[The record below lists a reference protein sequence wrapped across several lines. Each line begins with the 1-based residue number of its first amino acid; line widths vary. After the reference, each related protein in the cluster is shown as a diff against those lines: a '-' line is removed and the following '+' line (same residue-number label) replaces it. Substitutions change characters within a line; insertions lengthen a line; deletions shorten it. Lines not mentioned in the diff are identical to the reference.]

1 MREQTWRQET
11 IIDFIKL
18 ALGVFLILTPWVF
31 GFTSASVTSGNAWIS
46 GAVISLASIAAIVE
60 LADWEE
66 WTSLASGLWVA
77 ISPWALGFH
86 VTVPSAMRVFVVVGI
101 VVALLAA
108 VELWMMH
115 RSHPPRVTA

>member
-1 MREQTWRQET
+1 MHEQTWRQET
-11 IIDFIKL
+11 ILDFIKL

-66 WTSLASGLWVA
+66 WLSLASGLWVA
-77 ISPWALGFH
+77 ISPLALGFH
-86 VTVPSAMRVFVVVGI
+86 TIVPSATRVFVAVGI

-115 RSHPPRVTA
+115 RSPPPQVTA

>member
-1 MREQTWRQET
+1 MHEQTWRQET
-11 IIDFIKL
+11 ILDFIKL

-31 GFTSASVTSGNAWIS
+31 GFTSAFVTSGNAWIS

-66 WTSLASGLWVA
+66 WLSLASGLWVA
-77 ISPWALGFH
+77 ISPLALGFH
-86 VTVPSAMRVFVVVGI
+86 TIVPSAMRVFVAVGI

-115 RSHPPRVTA
+115 RSPPPQVTA